1 MWPVKALQQIGSGG
15 YIMVVWC
22 LLDPSWVGIAVW
34 SSHNTRRDSKAA
46 GYGKSSRTWGIHSC
60 SISVVSYAN
69 VKSQFCALLAWTG
82 ILATAWIED
91 IILVTFVLQNIF
103 LSRPLTISTLL
114 HRLHWH
120 MKGSGRKSLPGLMM
134 TNFDKNFLS
143 CCPDLFCLLVYRSRS
158 V

>member
-15 YIMVVWC
+15 YIMVLWC

-69 VKSQFCALLAWTG
+69 VKSQYCALLAWTV

-91 IILVTFVLQNIF
+91 IILVTFFLQNIF
-103 LSRPLTISTLL
+103 LSRSPYYFHFTLQIALTCERVRKEILARVNGWPTLIKTFCPAVWIS
-114 HRLHWH
+114 
-120 MKGSGRKSLPGLMM
+120 
-134 TNFDKNFLS
+134 
-143 CCPDLFCLLVYRSRS
+143 S
-158 V
+158 VS

>member
-15 YIMVVWC
+15 YIMLVWC

-82 ILATAWIED
+82 ILDTAWIED
-91 IILVTFVLQNIF
+91 IILVTFFLQNIF
-103 LSRPLTISTLL
+103 LSRSPYYLHFTLQIALTYERVMKEILARVKGWPTLIKTFCPAVWIS
-114 HRLHWH
+114 
-120 MKGSGRKSLPGLMM
+120 
-134 TNFDKNFLS
+134 
-143 CCPDLFCLLVYRSRS
+143 S
-158 V
+158 VS